1 MDLFD
6 ADKKGSEFQYE
17 RRSGGKTGIQVHP
30 TCSSLDRM
38 DRRAFLTLAAAGL
51 LQPEASTP
59 QGGGTDVA
67 PVAPIDPVLAKF
79 EAWMGDFQVR
89 AIAQGWPAELVIRE
103 LSGLTPNP
111 RVLALDNQQP
121 EFSRPFGDYM
131 RSSIT
136 DERIALGQRKG
147 AGIVQLPEI
156 AERYG
161 VPGEI
166 LVSIWSQESAFG
178 TFQGDLDVIRS
189 LATLAAEGR
198 RRDWAEAQIFAALKM
213 IQDGDVTRG
222 QMKGSW
228 AGAMGQT
235 QFIPEAY
242 LSTAVD
248 GDGDGRRDIWNS
260 PPDALASAANLL
272 AKGGW
277 RRGEI
282 WAREVTL
289 KPDFDLFLAE
299 GPRHTLA
306 EWAAMGAVRAD
317 GLPWNDADQM
327 SQTLLVIPAGAT
339 GPAFLLFPN
348 HFAIRKYNNSTAY
361 ALAVGLLAD
370 RIAGGAPL
378 TVAWPRGES
387 LSLADR
393 IGAQTALTMLGY
405 NPGARDGVIGVN
417 TRVALRTWQ
426 RAKGI
431 AADGYLTPAL
441 SAQLQTEAGLLTPPP
456 TPGDTVAPIPPAAD
470 PAATAH

>member
-1 MDLFD
+1 
-6 ADKKGSEFQYE
+6 
-17 RRSGGKTGIQVHP
+17 
-30 TCSSLDRM
+30 M
-38 DRRAFLTLAAAGL
+38 DRRTFMLLTTAGL
-51 LQPEASTP
+51 LQPEGSTP
-59 QGGGTDVA
+59 TVA
-67 PVAPIDPVLAKF
+67 LPDTPVPADPFAAKF
-79 EAWMGDFQVR
+79 QAWIGDFQVR
-89 AIAQGWPAELVIRE
+89 AIADGWPAELVIQQ

-131 RSSIT
+131 RSSVS
-136 DERIALGQRKG
+136 DDRAALGQRKRSEVG
-147 AGIVQLPEI
+147 QLPDI
-156 AERYG
+156 VMQYG
-161 VPGEI
+161 VPAEI
-166 LVSIWSQESAFG
+166 LISIWSQESAFG
-178 TFQGDLDVIRS
+178 TFQGDMDVIRS

-198 RRDWAEAQIFAALKM
+198 RRDWAETQIFAALKM
-213 IQDGDVTRG
+213 IQDGDVTRD
-222 QMKGSW
+222 QLKGSW

-260 PPDALASAANLL
+260 PADALASAANLL

-277 RRGEI
+277 RRSEL

-299 GPRHTLA
+299 GPKLTPAQWA
-306 EWAAMGAVRAD
+306 EKGALRAD
-317 GLPWNDADQM
+317 GLPWIDADKD
-327 SQTLLVIPAGAT
+327 SPTLLVIPAGAA

-348 HFAIRKYNNSTAY
+348 HFVIRKYNNSTAY

-370 RIAGGAPL
+370 RIAGAGPL

-393 IGAQTALTMLGY
+393 VGAQKSLMVLGFDPGTA
-405 NPGARDGVIGVN
+405 DGVIGVN
-417 TRVALRTWQ
+417 TRVALRAWQ
-426 RAKGI
+426 KAGGLPP
-431 AADGYLTPAL
+431 DGYLTPAL
-441 SAQLQTEAGLLTPPP
+441 SAQLQAEAAARTIPATVASPPP
-456 TPGDTVAPIPPAAD
+456 

>member
-1 MDLFD
+1 
-6 ADKKGSEFQYE
+6 
-17 RRSGGKTGIQVHP
+17 
-30 TCSSLDRM
+30 M
-38 DRRAFLTLAAAGL
+38 DRRAFMTLAAAGL
-51 LQPEASTP
+51 LQPEGSTP
-59 QGGGTDVA
+59 MGGGAETPPA
-67 PVAPIDPVLAKF
+67 PPVDPVLAKF
-79 EAWMGDFQVR
+79 QAWIGEFQVR

-103 LSGLTPNP
+103 LAGLTPNP
-111 RVLALDNQQP
+111 RVMAADNQQP

-131 RSSIT
+131 RSSVS
-136 DERIALGQRKG
+136 DDHIAIGQRKG
-147 AGIVQLPEI
+147 AEIAQLPEI
-156 AERYG
+156 ADRYG
-161 VPGEI
+161 VPAEI
-166 LVSIWSQESAFG
+166 LVAIWSQESAFG

-198 RRDWAEAQIFAALKM
+198 RRDWAETQIFAALKM

-260 PPDALASAANLL
+260 APDALASAANLL

-277 RRGEI
+277 RRGEL

-289 KPDFDLFLAE
+289 KPDFDLFVAE
-299 GPRHTLA
+299 GPRLTPA

-317 GLPWNDADQM
+317 GLPWNDADQA
-327 SQTLLVIPAGAT
+327 SKALLIVPAGAG

-370 RIAGGAPL
+370 RLAGGGPL
-378 TVAWPRGES
+378 TAPWPRGES

-405 NPGARDGVIGVN
+405 DPGATDGVIGVN
-417 TRVALRTWQ
+417 TRVALRAWQ
-426 RAKGI
+426 KAKAI
-431 AADGYLTPAL
+431 PADGYLTPAL
-441 SAQLQTEAGLLTPPP
+441 SAQLQIEAGLLPPAPSPGDPATTPPP
-456 TPGDTVAPIPPAAD
+456 RSST
-470 PAATAH
+470 AATAH